1 MDASFGAVIV
11 AASATLRF
19 LIISAHS
26 NPSGLS
32 ATNPKTLRSER
43 CMLYH
48 VCIDIGG
55 TFTDCLVSDD
65 NGRIAIF
72 KAPTTPGEFEKGFID
87 VLGVAADGFGL
98 APRDFI
104 SQIDIIVHGSTV
116 STNALVEGK
125 TARAGLIVNH
135 GHADILTLRE
145 GPRKGAFEWRLDYP
159 EPYIPRKLTRTVRGR
174 IDVRGREIVP
184 LSLDDVHAAAE
195 HFRLQRVESIAV
207 GLLWSV
213 ADPRHELKVREILA
227 GTLPDV
233 PVTLSHEI
241 NPIPR
246 EYRRVIAAAI
256 DASISPIIAKY
267 VQRLQDAL
275 AAAGFGGELL
285 LANCLGGMMPPAEM
299 RRRPIYS
306 VMSGPTLAP
315 IAALALTEERD
326 VIVGDMGGTSF
337 DVSALRDHEVIIAQE
352 SRINNDLLG
361 IPKVDVRSIGAGGG
375 SIAHVDPGGLLH
387 VGPHSAG
394 ARPGPAC
401 YGLGGVDATVTDAN
415 VVLGIL
421 DPDFFLGGRIRLD
434 GSLAERAVD
443 RIAQQLG
450 IGREDAA
457 HAIATTSNH
466 NMVAAIEEITVRE
479 GINPRDSFFVCGGGG
494 TPCHIAEMADI
505 LGLKRYLI
513 PRFVAGLS
521 AFGGL
526 ISDLRWEQSGTL
538 HSSSRQFQPE
548 RINDLL
554 GRLRQGGDDFMR
566 AAGVPEEV
574 RRFEY
579 AFFGRYEY
587 QSWEIE
593 VRFDCPP
600 AGLGE
605 SDLGTLV
612 ESFHQMHERIYSIRS
627 DNDVVEFTTWKVR
640 AIARRAGSQ
649 LWRSHSLKRQTE
661 KPAPKGTRKV
671 YMRENGGRQPLP
683 VYDAHTLGAG
693 AEIAGPCLVDANTFT
708 AFLARKHIGTMDQY
722 GNLLVE
728 IR

>member
-1 MDASFGAVIV
+1 MEWGM
-11 AASATLRF
+11 
-19 LIISAHS
+19 
-26 NPSGLS
+26 P
-32 ATNPKTLRSER
+32 
-43 CMLYH
+43 YH

-65 NGRIAIF
+65 KGTIAIF
-72 KAPTTPGEFEKGFID
+72 KSPTTPGEFEKGFIN
-87 VLGVAADGFGL
+87 VLGVAAEDLGL
-98 APRDFI
+98 AARDFI

-159 EPYIPRKLTRTVRGR
+159 DPYIPRKLTRTVRGR
-174 IDVRGREIVP
+174 IDVRGREIEA
-184 LSLDDVHAAAE
+184 LSIDDVNAAAE
-195 HFRLQRVESIAV
+195 HFGHQQVESVAV

-213 ADPRHELKVREILA
+213 VNPDHELRVREILA
-227 GTLPDV
+227 AALPGV

-246 EYRRVIAAAI
+246 EYRRIIAAAI
-256 DASISPIIAKY
+256 DASISPIIRTY
-267 VQRLQDAL
+267 VQSLQDAL
-275 AAAGFGGELL
+275 ASAGFRGELL
-285 LANCLGGMMPPAEM
+285 LANCLGGMMPPDEM
-299 RRRPIYS
+299 MRRPIYS

-315 IAALALTEERD
+315 IAALALTKERD

-337 DVSALRDHEVIIAQE
+337 DVSALRDHQVIIAPD
-352 SRINNDLLG
+352 SKINNDSLG

-375 SIAHVDPGGLLH
+375 SIARVDSGGLLH

-401 YGLGGVDATVTDAN
+401 YGQGGTDATVTDAN

-421 DPDFFLGGRIRLD
+421 DPDFFLGGRIKLNR
-434 GSLAERAVD
+434 GLAEQAVD
-443 RIAQQLG
+443 RIAQYLG
-450 IGREDAA
+450 VRREEAA
-457 HAIATTSNH
+457 HAITTTSNH

-479 GINPRDSFFVCGGGG
+479 GINPRDSLFVCGGGG
-494 TPCHIAEMADI
+494 TSCHIAEMADI

-526 ISDLRWEQSGTL
+526 ISDLRWEENGTL
-538 HSSSRQFQPE
+538 HTSSRQFDAKRVNE
-548 RINDLL
+548 LL
-554 GRLRQGGDDFMR
+554 RRLRANGNDFMQS
-566 AAGVPEEV
+566 AGVPESM

-593 VRFDCPP
+593 VRFDPP
-600 AGLGE
+600 AAGLSD
-605 SDLGTLV
+605 SDLNMLV
-612 ESFHQMHERIYSIRS
+612 EAFHEMHDRIYSIRS
-627 DNDVVEFTTWKVR
+627 DHDVVEFTTWKVR
-640 AIARRAGSQ
+640 AIGNRNGSD
-649 LWRSHSLKRQTE
+649 LWRGHVLPSSTA
-661 KPAPKGTRKV
+661 PAQPKGNRSV
-671 YMRENGGRQPLP
+671 YMRDDGGMRSVP
-683 VYDAHTLGAG
+683 VYDAHALYSGDT
-693 AEIAGPCLVDANTFT
+693 IAGPCLIDANTFT
-708 AFLARKHIGTMDQY
+708 ALLVRDHVGTMDQH

-728 IR
+728 VQ

>member
-1 MDASFGAVIV
+1 M
-11 AASATLRF
+11 
-19 LIISAHS
+19 
-26 NPSGLS
+26 P
-32 ATNPKTLRSER
+32 
-43 CMLYH
+43 YH

-65 NGRIAIF
+65 KGRIAIF

-87 VLGVAADGFGL
+87 VLGVAADGLGL
-98 APRDFI
+98 SPHDFVG
-104 SQIDIIVHGSTV
+104 QIDMIVHGSTV

-159 EPYIPRKLTRTVRGR
+159 EPYIARKLTRTVRGR
-174 IDVRGREIVP
+174 IDVRGREIEP
-184 LSLDDVHAAAE
+184 LCADDVHAAAE
-195 HFRLQRVESIAV
+195 HFRRQAVQSVAV

-213 ADPRHELKVREILA
+213 ANPRHELKVREILSRD
-227 GTLPDV
+227 LPNV

-246 EYRRVIAAAI
+246 EYRRIIAAAI
-256 DASISPIIAKY
+256 DASISPIIRLY
-267 VQRLQDAL
+267 VQRLQEAL
-275 AAAGFGGELL
+275 ATAGFAGELL
-285 LANCLGGMMPPAEM
+285 LANCLGGMMPPAEIM
-299 RRRPIYS
+299 QRPIYS

-337 DVSALRDHEVIIAQE
+337 DVSALRDHQVIIAQE
-352 SRINNDLLG
+352 SKINNDLLG

-375 SIAHVDPGGLLH
+375 SIAHVDAGGLLH
-387 VGPHSAG
+387 VGPQSAG

-421 DPDFFLGGRIRLD
+421 DPEFFLGGRIKLD
-434 GSLAERAVD
+434 RSLAERAVD
-443 RIAQQLG
+443 RIAQQLRVA
-450 IGREDAA
+450 REEAA
-457 HAIATTSNH
+457 HAITTTSNH

-526 ISDLRWEQSGTL
+526 ISDLRWEESGTL
-538 HSSSRQFQPE
+538 HVSSRQFDVE
-548 RINDLL
+548 RVNDLL
-554 GRLRQGGDDFMR
+554 HRLHERGDAFMR
-566 AAGVPEEV
+566 AAGVANET

-593 VRFDCPP
+593 VRFDRPS

-605 SDLGTLV
+605 GDLATLV
-612 ESFHQMHERIYSIRS
+612 EAFHQMHERIYSIRS
-627 DNDVVEFTTWKVR
+627 DQDVVEFTTWKVR
-640 AIARRAGSQ
+640 AIGSRAGSD
-649 LWRSHSLKRQTE
+649 LWRSHVRDRQTGT
-661 KPAPKGTRKV
+661 PRPKGSRAV
-671 YMRENGGRQPLP
+671 YMRENGGMQSLP
-683 VYDAHTLGAG
+683 VYDAHGLNYGAQ
-693 AEIAGPCLVDANTFT
+693 IAGPCLIDANTFT
-708 AFLARKHIGTMDQY
+708 ALLARGHFGTMDQY

-728 IR
+728 VQ

>member
-1 MDASFGAVIV
+1 
-11 AASATLRF
+11 
-19 LIISAHS
+19 
-26 NPSGLS
+26 
-32 ATNPKTLRSER
+32 
-43 CMLYH
+43 MLYH

-65 NGRIAIF
+65 KGRIAIF
-72 KAPTTPGEFEKGFID
+72 KAPTTPAEFEKGFID
-87 VLGVAADGFGL
+87 VLGVAAEGLGL
-98 APRDFI
+98 APRDFVA
-104 SQIDIIVHGSTV
+104 QIGLIVHGSTV
-116 STNALVEGK
+116 STNALVERK
-125 TARAGLIVNH
+125 TACAGLIVNH
-135 GHADILTLRE
+135 GHVDILTRRE

-159 EPYIPRKLTRTVRGR
+159 EPYIPRKLTRTVGGR
-174 IDVRGREIVP
+174 IDVRGREIMP
-184 LSLDDVHAAAE
+184 LCVDDVHAAAE
-195 HFRLQRVESIAV
+195 HFRRQEVESIAV

-213 ADPRHELKVREILA
+213 ANPRHELRVREIL
-227 GTLPDV
+227 GGVLPDV

-246 EYRRVIAAAI
+246 EYRRIIAAAI
-256 DASISPIIAKY
+256 DASISPIIRSY
-267 VQRLQDAL
+267 VQRLQDSL
-275 AAAGFGGELL
+275 AAAGFNGELL

-299 RRRPIYS
+299 MLRPIYS

-337 DVSALRDHEVIIAQE
+337 DVSALRDHQVIIAPE
-352 SRINNDLLG
+352 SKINNDSLG

-375 SIAHVDPGGLLH
+375 SIAHVDAGGLLH
-387 VGPHSAG
+387 VGPQSAG

-401 YGLGGVDATVTDAN
+401 YALGGTDATVTDAN

-421 DPDFFLGGRIRLD
+421 DPDFFLGGRIKLD
-434 GSLAERAVD
+434 RSLAERAVD
-443 RIAQQLG
+443 RIAQRLG
-450 IGREDAA
+450 VGREEAA
-457 HAIATTSNH
+457 HAITTTSNH

-505 LGLKRYLI
+505 LGLQRYLI

-526 ISDLRWEQSGTL
+526 ISDLRWEENGTL
-538 HSSSRQFQPE
+538 HTSSRQFE
-548 RINDLL
+548 VDRVNALL
-554 GRLRQGGDDFMR
+554 RRLHDNGNAFMH
-566 AAGVPEEV
+566 AAGVPKEM

-593 VRFDCPP
+593 VRFDPPP
-600 AGLGE
+600 AGLAD
-605 SDLGTLV
+605 SDLATLV
-612 ESFHQMHERIYSIRS
+612 EAFHQMHERIYSIRS

-640 AIARRAGSQ
+640 AIGTRAGSD
-649 LWRSHSLKRQTE
+649 LWRSHVLNRQIGN
-661 KPAPKGTRKV
+661 PQPKGSRGV
-671 YMRENGGRQPLP
+671 YMRENGGTQPLP
-683 VYDAHTLGAG
+683 VYDAHGLNYGAQ
-693 AEIAGPCLVDANTFT
+693 IAGPCLIDANTFT
-708 AFLARKHIGTMDQY
+708 AFLARDHVGTMDQY

-728 IR
+728 VQ

>member
-1 MDASFGAVIV
+1 
-11 AASATLRF
+11 
-19 LIISAHS
+19 
-26 NPSGLS
+26 
-32 ATNPKTLRSER
+32 
-43 CMLYH
+43 MLYH

-55 TFTDCLVSDD
+55 TFTDCLVSD
-65 NGRIAIF
+65 NKGTIAIF

-87 VLGVAADGFGL
+87 VLGVAAEGLGL
-98 APRDFI
+98 APRDFV

-116 STNALVEGK
+116 STNALVERK
-125 TARAGLIVNH
+125 TARAGLIVND

-184 LSLDDVHAAAE
+184 LSVDDVRVAAE
-195 HFRLQRVESIAV
+195 HFRRQEAESIAV

-213 ADPRHELKVREILA
+213 ANPSHELRVREIL
-227 GTLPDV
+227 GGMLPDV
-233 PVTLSHEI
+233 PITLSHEI

-246 EYRRVIAAAI
+246 EYRRIIAAAI
-256 DASISPIIAKY
+256 DASISPIIRSY
-267 VQRLQDAL
+267 VQRLEDAL

-299 RRRPIYS
+299 MRRPIYS

-315 IAALALTEERD
+315 IAALALTDERD

-337 DVSALRDHEVIIAQE
+337 DVSALRDHQVIIAPE
-352 SRINNDLLG
+352 SKINNDLLG

-375 SIAHVDPGGLLH
+375 SIAHVDAGGLLQ
-387 VGPHSAG
+387 VGPQSAG

-401 YGLGGVDATVTDAN
+401 YALGGTNATVTDAN

-421 DPDFFLGGRIRLD
+421 DPDFFLGGRIKLNR
-434 GSLAERAVD
+434 SLAERAVD
-443 RIAQQLG
+443 RIAQRLG
-450 IGREDAA
+450 VGREQAA
-457 HAIATTSNH
+457 HAITTTSNH

-494 TPCHIAEMADI
+494 TACHIAEMADI

-526 ISDLRWEQSGTL
+526 ISDLRWEESGTL
-538 HSSSRQFQPE
+538 HTSSRQFE
-548 RINDLL
+548 VDRVNNLL
-554 GRLRQGGDDFMR
+554 RRLHDSGNVFMH
-566 AAGVPEEV
+566 AAGVSQEM

-593 VRFDCPP
+593 VRFDPP
-600 AGLGE
+600 AG
-605 SDLGTLV
+605 DLAAGDLATLV
-612 ESFHQMHERIYSIRS
+612 EAFHQMHERIYSIRS

-640 AIARRAGSQ
+640 AIGARARSD
-649 LWRSHSLKRQTE
+649 LWRSHVLGRQIG
-661 KPAPKGTRKV
+661 KPQPKGSRDV
-671 YMRENGGRQPLP
+671 YMRGEGGAQPLP
-683 VYDAHTLGAG
+683 VYDTHALNYA
-693 AEIAGPCLVDANTFT
+693 AQIAGPCLIDANTFT
-708 AFLARKHIGTMDQY
+708 AFLARDHVGTMDQY

-728 IR
+728 VH

>member
-1 MDASFGAVIV
+1 
-11 AASATLRF
+11 
-19 LIISAHS
+19 
-26 NPSGLS
+26 
-32 ATNPKTLRSER
+32 
-43 CMLYH
+43 MLYH
-48 VCIDIGG
+48 VCVDIGG

-65 NGRIAIF
+65 KGRIAIF

-87 VLGVAADGFGL
+87 VLGVAAEGLGL
-98 APRDFI
+98 APRDFVA
-104 SQIDIIVHGSTV
+104 QIGLIVHGSTV
-116 STNALVEGK
+116 STNALVERK

-159 EPYIPRKLTRTVRGR
+159 EPYIPRKLTRTVGGR

-184 LSLDDVHAAAE
+184 LCIDDVHAAAE
-195 HFRLQRVESIAV
+195 HFRRQEVESIAV

-213 ADPRHELKVREILA
+213 ANPRHELRVREIL
-227 GTLPDV
+227 GGMLPDV

-246 EYRRVIAAAI
+246 EYRRIIAAAI
-256 DASISPIIAKY
+256 DASISPTIRSY
-267 VQRLQDAL
+267 VQRLQDSL
-275 AAAGFGGELL
+275 AAAGFNGELL

-299 RRRPIYS
+299 MRRPIYS

-337 DVSALRDHEVIIAQE
+337 DVSALRDHQVIIAPE
-352 SRINNDLLG
+352 SKINNDLLG

-375 SIAHVDPGGLLH
+375 SIAHVDGGGLLH
-387 VGPHSAG
+387 VGPQSAG
-394 ARPGPAC
+394 AQPGPAC
-401 YGLGGVDATVTDAN
+401 YALGGTNATVTDAN

-421 DPDFFLGGRIRLD
+421 DPEFFLGGRIKLNR
-434 GSLAERAVD
+434 SLAERAID
-443 RIAQQLG
+443 RIAQRLG
-450 IGREDAA
+450 VGREEAA
-457 HAIATTSNH
+457 HAITTTSNH

-526 ISDLRWEQSGTL
+526 ISDLRWEENGTL
-538 HSSSRQFQPE
+538 HTSSRQFDVD
-548 RINDLL
+548 RVNNLL
-554 GRLRQGGDDFMR
+554 RRLHEGGNAFMH
-566 AAGVPEEV
+566 AAGVAPEM

-593 VRFDCPP
+593 VRFCPP
-600 AGLGE
+600 AG
-605 SDLGTLV
+605 DLAAGDLATLV
-612 ESFHQMHERIYSIRS
+612 EAFHQMHERIYSIRS

-640 AIARRAGSQ
+640 AIGTRAGSD
-649 LWRSHSLKRQTE
+649 LWRSHVLDRQIG
-661 KPAPKGTRKV
+661 KPQPKGSRSV
-671 YMRENGGRQPLP
+671 YLRDNGSKQPLL
-683 VYDAHTLGAG
+683 VYDAHALNCGAQ
-693 AEIAGPCLVDANTFT
+693 IAGPCLIDANTFT
-708 AFLARKHIGTMDQY
+708 AFLARDHVGTIDQY

-728 IR
+728 VQ

>member
-1 MDASFGAVIV
+1 
-11 AASATLRF
+11 
-19 LIISAHS
+19 
-26 NPSGLS
+26 
-32 ATNPKTLRSER
+32 
-43 CMLYH
+43 MLYH

-65 NGRIAIF
+65 KGRIAIF

-87 VLGVAADGFGL
+87 VLAVAAEGVGL
-98 APRDFI
+98 VARDFVA
-104 SQIDIIVHGSTV
+104 QIDIIVHGSTV
-116 STNALVEGK
+116 STNALVERK

-159 EPYIPRKLTRTVRGR
+159 EPYIARKLTRTVGGR

-184 LSLDDVHAAAE
+184 LCADDVHAAGE
-195 HFRLQRVESIAV
+195 HFRRQEVESIAV

-213 ADPRHELKVREILA
+213 ANPGHELRVREIL
-227 GTLPDV
+227 GGMLPDV

-246 EYRRVIAAAI
+246 EYRRIIAAAI
-256 DASISPIIAKY
+256 DASISPIIRSY
-267 VQRLQDAL
+267 VQRLHEAL
-275 AAAGFGGELL
+275 AAAGFKGELL

-299 RRRPIYS
+299 MRRPIYS

-315 IAALALTEERD
+315 IAALALTQEHD

-337 DVSALRDHEVIIAQE
+337 DVSALRDHQVIIAPE
-352 SRINNDLLG
+352 SKINNDLLG
-361 IPKVDVRSIGAGGG
+361 IAKVDVRSIGAGGG
-375 SIAHVDPGGLLH
+375 SIAHVDAGGLLH

-401 YGLGGVDATVTDAN
+401 YALGGTDATVTDAN

-421 DPDFFLGGRIRLD
+421 DPDFFLGGRIKLD
-434 GSLAERAVD
+434 RSLAKRAVD
-443 RIAQQLG
+443 PIAQRLG
-450 IGREDAA
+450 VGREEAA
-457 HAIATTSNH
+457 HAITTTSNH

-526 ISDLRWEQSGTL
+526 ISDLRWEENGTL
-538 HSSSRQFQPE
+538 HTSSRQFE
-548 RINDLL
+548 ADRVNNLL
-554 GRLRQGGDDFMR
+554 RRLHDNGNAFMH
-566 AAGVPEEV
+566 AAGVPQDM

-593 VRFDCPP
+593 VRFDPP
-600 AGLGE
+600 AGHLADG
-605 SDLGTLV
+605 DLATLV
-612 ESFHQMHERIYSIRS
+612 EAFHQMHERIYSIRS
-627 DNDVVEFTTWKVR
+627 DNDVVEFTAWKVR
-640 AIARRAGSQ
+640 AIGTRAGSD
-649 LWRSHSLKRQTE
+649 LWRSHVLDRQIGS
-661 KPAPKGTRKV
+661 PQPKGSRGI
-671 YMRENGGRQPLP
+671 YMRESGGTKPLP
-683 VYDAHTLGAG
+683 VFDAHALNYGAQ
-693 AEIAGPCLVDANTFT
+693 IAGPCLIDASTFT
-708 AFLARKHIGTMDQY
+708 AFLARDHVGTMDQY

-728 IR
+728 VL